1 VSSSEYEEIALGM
14 REAQSELERAALEDE
29 VPNKERQAERSQTLK
44 KLADA
49 LARLRELERSHEQG
63 GELADAL
70 TQMNKG
76 TKQLLAAIIE
86 NTKTTNALL
95 TVSNARLA
103 QLEQE
108 VVSGDE
114 TAFPADPKLLAEGD
128 FLSAQLAG
136 IQGTEEPRPL
146 FKDAQVTPVVGGF
159 DLITST
165 VCATCAD
172 GVG

>member
-1 VSSSEYEEIALGM
+1 
-14 REAQSELERAALEDE
+14 
-29 VPNKERQAERSQTLK
+29 
-44 KLADA
+44 
-49 LARLRELERSHEQG
+49 
-63 GELADAL
+63 
-70 TQMNKG
+70 MNKG
-76 TKQLLAAIIE
+76 TKALLAAINE

-108 VVSGDE
+108 VASRDD
-114 TAFPADPKLLAEGD
+114 TAFPADAGLLAEGE
-128 FLSAQLAG
+128 FLRGQLAG
-136 IQGTEEPRPL
+136 IQDTEEPRPL

-172 GVG
+172 GGTGLE